1 MEMPP
6 SPLSSL
12 LCKVDEGFRDDALEG
27 QSCRQTQDA
36 EAKHCQRPRLGCLD
50 NSTAQKNICFIA
62 GSELWATPVIP
73 YRIQGLG

>member
-6 SPLSSL
+6 TPLSSL
-12 LCKVDEGFRDDALEG
+12 LCKVDEGFNDALEG

-36 EAKHCQRPRLGCLD
+36 EARHCQWPRLGCQD
-50 NSTAQKNICFIA
+50 NSTAQKNISFIA
-62 GSELWATPVIP
+62 GSELWATHVIP